1 MRSVEKL
8 GVRDMGKESKDQEFK
23 QERSKESESNK
34 VEKSTKRKIR
44 IVEEGVKTLYSG
56 TYNISL
62 GSDEVLFVFGNRS
75 LDPSVMRI
83 ESKIAVSLETAKC
96 MAISLGNLIR
106 RYEASNGPMGVAS
119 KKIVST
125 QDNNEEKNFMA
136 QS

>member
-83 ESKIAVSLETAKC
+83 E
-96 MAISLGNLIR
+96 
-106 RYEASNGPMGVAS
+106 
-119 KKIVST
+119 
-125 QDNNEEKNFMA
+125 
-136 QS
+136 